1 MWFFQHDHDRSWVW
15 LRSRYAVWGCGYN
28 AKARHAWVQGCRLG
42 IDPFLQSRIKVV
54 GILCV
59 CFHVFA
65 SMYLMDCCD
74 PAVTRSWQLFRK
86 RFIHIQENGCDFSPR
101 LYRFLGLLSWVG
113 QKRKLRLLC
122 VSRRWSASEL
132 GSVTSGSVVWALA
145 GFSCFTPAVS
155 KCVTVC
161 HGVSECIF
169 GNLWLLDSLSDQAWA
184 RLGCKRSCTA
194 IRWDEG
200 GTKGWAAGLGMAGF
214 NYSN

>member
-28 AKARHAWVQGCRLG
+28 AKARHAWVQGCGLG

-59 CFHVFA
+59 CFHVFDG
-65 SMYLMDCCD
+65 LLWPCCD
-74 PAVTRSWQLFRK
+74 PVVATFPKAIYPHSRKWLWLQPSTVQISWAPFLSWSETQVASVVRVTQVEHIRARQRDFWERSLGLGRFQLF
-86 RFIHIQENGCDFSPR
+86 HP
-101 LYRFLGLLSWVG
+101 
-113 QKRKLRLLC
+113 
-122 VSRRWSASEL
+122 
-132 GSVTSGSVVWALA
+132 SGFQV
-145 GFSCFTPAVS
+145 
-155 KCVTVC
+155 CVTVC
-161 HGVSECIF
+161 HGVSECIS